1 MTEEE
6 LFQLNKKKFAEQLK
20 QELLASK
27 KAKPAKKA
35 SDEAQEGRNSI
46 VKLNAEEG
54 QE

>member
-27 KAKPAKKA
+27 KPKASKKA
-35 SDEAQEGRNSI
+35 
-46 VKLNAEEG
+46 EEP
-54 QE
+54 